1 MKLVRHIIQNFMGID
16 TFRLEPGPIAILCGG
31 NGLGKTSILESFR
44 SLAEGGKDPDSI
56 KKGEDEA
63 VIKSVWEV
71 EEGDNPEYEPGRY
84 EITRTIKADGYS
96 LQVKGPNGKKIPKE
110 KTFVDTFMPRI
121 GFDPLAFDKLND
133 EQRAEKLRKFLTV
146 KVTAEEIRTAAKLV
160 NLPPMAQKEFEDG
173 IVQIDSTVAMLK
185 TKASELRAVIKD
197 RTGSINTFEESI
209 GDATAESVEKELRD
223 ARESLALVQQKSK
236 RIGDQLN
243 AETTEKRQEIEAKRS
258 NGRAVIE
265 DWYQAELE
273 KLQQARQARVDAVEA
288 EARESLTTLEAD
300 HRAAEKEAL
309 DPLNLEAGSIHTT
322 IENLERKH
330 ADSAKLAGQ
339 RKQIEEWKNELQKRK
354 DELESIDIANDQLD
368 RLRTKKLAEIELDG
382 MEIKGGRL
390 YVNGVLSSKVNT
402 AQRYLKWVEIATMFS
417 TAKGQ
422 LLIIDELE
430 ALEPANAKLLED
442 ALRGAGLQL
451 VGAMRTEGPLMVS
464 DTLVPAV

>member
-1 MKLVRHIIQNFMGID
+1 MKLIRHIIQNFMGID

-56 KKGEDEA
+56 RKGEDEA

-84 EITRTIKADGYS
+84 EITRTIKTDGYS

-121 GFDPLAFDKLND
+121 GFDPLAFDRLND

-160 NLPPMAQKEFEDG
+160 ALPPMAQKEFEDG
-173 IVQIDSTVAMLK
+173 IAAIDSTVAGLK
-185 TKASELRAVIKD
+185 EKASELRAIIKD
-197 RTGSINTFEESI
+197 RTGSINTFESSI
-209 GDATAESVEKELRD
+209 GDATAGSVEKQLRD
-223 ARESLALVQQKSK
+223 AREQHGIVNGKVL
-236 RIGDQLN
+236 RISEELN
-243 AETTEKRQEIEAKRS
+243 AEANEKRQEIEAKRS
-258 NGRAVIE
+258 NGRQVIE

-288 EARESLTTLEAD
+288 ETRTALVEVDEKRRAD
-300 HRAAEKEAL
+300 YAEKV
-309 DPLNLEAGSIHTT
+309 DPLTQEAGLIQGT
-322 IENLERKH
+322 IARLEREH
-330 ADSAKLAGQ
+330 EASAKLAGQ
-339 RKQIEEWKNELQKRK
+339 RKQIEEWKAELQKRK

-442 ALRGAGLQL
+442 ALRDAGLQL
-451 VGAMRTEGPLMVS
+451 VGAMRTEGPLSVS

>member
-56 KKGEDEA
+56 RKGEDEA

-84 EITRTIKADGYS
+84 EITRTIKTDGYS

-160 NLPPMAQKEFEDG
+160 TLPPMAQKEFEDG
-173 IVQIDSTVAMLK
+173 IAQIDSTVAALK
-185 TKASELRAVIKD
+185 VDAAELRAVIKD
-197 RTGSINTFEESI
+197 RKGAIETFEASI
-209 GDATAESVEKELRD
+209 GDSSAENVEKALQD
-223 ARESLALVQQKSK
+223 AREQHGIVSAKIRKTLESLMVEGNAK
-236 RIGDQLN
+236 RKG
-243 AETTEKRQEIEAKRS
+243 IEATRAD
-258 NGRAVIE
+258 GRKEVE

-273 KLQQARQARVDAVEA
+273 KLQQARQERVDQIEATAREATLAVEKEQRSA
-288 EARESLTTLEAD
+288 EAESV
-300 HRAAEKEAL
+300 
-309 DPLNLEAGSIHTT
+309 DPLKLELGAIATT
-322 IENLERKH
+322 IETLERKH
-330 ADSAKLAGQ
+330 ADSARLDEQ
-339 RKQIEEWKNELQKRK
+339 RKQLASWKKEVQEKQ

-442 ALRGAGLQL
+442 ALRDAGLQL

>member
-56 KKGEDEA
+56 RKGEDEA

-84 EITRTIKADGYS
+84 EITRTIKTDGYS

-146 KVTAEEIRTAAKLV
+146 KVTADEIRTAAKLV
-160 NLPPMAQKEFEDG
+160 TLPPMAQKEFEDG
-173 IVQIDSTVAMLK
+173 IAAIDSTVQGLK
-185 TKASELRAVIKD
+185 EKAAELRAVIKD
-197 RTGSINTFEESI
+197 RTGSINTFQDSI
-209 GDATAESVEKELRD
+209 GDATAESVEKQLRD
-223 ARESLALVQQKSK
+223 AREQHGIVNGKVL
-236 RIGDQLN
+236 RISEELN
-243 AETTEKRQEIEAKRS
+243 AEANEKRQEIEAKRT

-288 EARESLTTLEAD
+288 ET
-300 HRAAEKEAL
+300 RAALVEVDEKRRADYAEKV
-309 DPLNLEAGSIHTT
+309 DPLTQEAGLIQGT
-322 IENLERKH
+322 IARLEREH
-330 ADSAKLAGQ
+330 EASAKLAGQ
-339 RKQIEEWKNELQKRK
+339 RQQIEEWKKELQQRK

-442 ALRGAGLQL
+442 ALRDAGLQL
-451 VGAMRTEGPLMVS
+451 VGAMRTEGALMVS